1 MKKIKICFLFLAGI
15 VLVIIMIFITRNNKS
30 MENVSLES
38 LAMEND
44 LYYTKLQTDFET
56 NRAEEVLID
65 STISPYVQET
75 AVYTSYSE
83 DNKTYSTLI
92 DLYFSDDSIL
102 QGKNY
107 VFVTLD
113 NDFYWTSEQSNV
125 SLWAQEEGGKE
136 YIKVKDLVS
145 VGGFTKC
152 QIFVSELKEVSFPV
166 HIQFYFEGSWK
177 NGEQVKDITYQY
189 GVE

>member
-1 MKKIKICFLFLAGI
+1 M
-15 VLVIIMIFITRNNKS
+15 VIMMIYIMQKNES
-30 MENVSLES
+30 MESVSLET
-38 LAMEND
+38 LAMENE
-44 LYYTKLQTDFET
+44 LYYTKLRTDFEMDC
-56 NRAEEVLID
+56 AEEVLIN
-65 STISPYVQET
+65 SMVQPYVQET

-92 DLYFSDDSIL
+92 DLYFNDDSIL

-113 NDFYWTSEQSNV
+113 KDFYWTSEQSNV
-125 SLWAQEEGGKE
+125 SLWALKEGGKE
-136 YIKVKDLVS
+136 YMKVKELAS

-152 QIFVSELKEVSFPV
+152 QIFVSELQDVSFPI

>member
-1 MKKIKICFLFLAGI
+1 MKKTKIMLLFLAGT
-15 VLVIIMIFITRNNKS
+15 VLVIMMIYIMQKNES
-30 MENVSLES
+30 MESVSLET
-38 LAMEND
+38 LALENE
-44 LYYTKLQTDFET
+44 LYYTKLRTDFEMD
-56 NRAEEVLID
+56 RAEEVLIN
-65 STISPYVQET
+65 SMVQPYVQET

-92 DLYFSDDSIL
+92 DLYFNDDSIL

-113 NDFYWTSEQSNV
+113 KDFYWTSEQSNI
-125 SLWAQEEGGKE
+125 SLWALKEGGKE
-136 YIKVKDLVS
+136 YMKVKELAS

-152 QIFVSELKEVSFPV
+152 QIFVSELQDVSFPI